1 MPVVEKTATAG
12 SVVNAQNV
20 LPVGNVTTFV
30 NAGIVGIA
38 NVLATDAIVA
48 VDKVSTGVS

>member
-1 MPVVEKTATAG
+1 MPVAEKTATAAD
-12 SVVNAQNV
+12 VVNAQNV
-20 LPVGNVTTFV
+20 LPVGNVSTFV

-38 NVLATDAIVA
+38 DVLAMDAIVA